1 MSDEY
6 EPFEIPEE
14 EEEPEPQ
21 VVDVDPAPGI
31 PWGLILVFLGIALIV
46 IFAVQNTDTV
56 TVQFLWMEGRF
67 PLSIVILVTAG
78 VSILLGEL
86 LATGY
91 RRRRRRRMA
100 EKEELRQYR
109 EQS

>member
-6 EPFEIPEE
+6 EPFEIHEE
-14 EEEPEPQ
+14 GDEPEPT
-21 VVDVDPAPGI
+21 VVDVDPSQGI
-31 PWGLILVFLGIALIV
+31 PWALILVFLGIALIV
-46 IFAVQNTDTV
+46 VFAVQNTDSV
-56 TVQFLWMEGRF
+56 TVQFLWMEGQF

-78 VSILLGEL
+78 ISIILGEL
-86 LATGY
+86 LATLY
-91 RRRRRRRMA
+91 RKRRRRRLA